1 MTTSTETPENISTS
15 PNSELRD
22 EKPAVAEL
30 ENPSTTSPDEEIQIS
45 KDLDRLISKKF
56 DRHIV
61 PWLFGLWLLAF
72 IDRSNIG
79 NAKIDGLAADLGILT
94 GTKFNIALAIFYVPY
109 ICVDIPSNW
118 LVKRIGAGYYLP
130 ALIIGW
136 GLITLCI
143 GFVTTWKSLL
153 IARFFLGLMEG
164 GLLGGI
170 IIYLAM
176 FYRRHQLMRRIG
188 LFYCAAPLSGAFGGL
203 LATGLSE
210 IRTKGYNGW
219 PFIFFVEGG
228 ITLLFGIV
236 SIFFLPHTPSHAK
249 FLTEEQRYLAI
260 HRMKLDYRGASPV
273 ANIDNE
279 KFDWHWVKLAVF
291 NWNTWLLSLNFF
303 AVITPIYSFSLF
315 LPTIITALGYT
326 RVNANLLTVPPN
338 MTAFLSVILVT
349 SLSDHF
355 KRRGLLMLI
364 CASVAIIGYVMLIAT
379 SRPHVQYGGTFLV
392 AAGSFA
398 CPPVVMGWLANNTSP
413 HYVRASASGL
423 QIGLANIAAFIATF
437 TYIAADAPRYITGH
451 AINLGMLGLCLVV
464 TSITMGYCKWENGKR
479 ERGERDGRLLE
490 GNTEMLGH
498 RHPEFRYTV

>member
-15 PNSELRD
+15 PNSETLD
-22 EKPAVAEL
+22 EKPGSAEL
-30 ENPSTTSPDEEIQIS
+30 DAPSTTPPDEEIQIS
-45 KDLDRLISKKF
+45 KELDQLITKKF

-136 GLITLCI
+136 GLISLCI

-210 IRTKGYNGW
+210 IKTKGYNGW
-219 PFIFFVEGG
+219 P
-228 ITLLFGIV
+228 
-236 SIFFLPHTPSHAK
+236 
-249 FLTEEQRYLAI
+249 
-260 HRMKLDYRGASPV
+260 
-273 ANIDNE
+273 
-279 KFDWHWVKLAVF
+279 
-291 NWNTWLLSLNFF
+291 
-303 AVITPIYSFSLF
+303 
-315 LPTIITALGYT
+315 
-326 RVNANLLTVPPN
+326 
-338 MTAFLSVILVT
+338 VILVT

-364 CASVAIIGYVMLIAT
+364 CASIAIVGYIMLIAT

>member
-1 MTTSTETPENISTS
+1 MATNTESSEHIFNTPSSEMRKEKAVST
-15 PNSELRD
+15 
-22 EKPAVAEL
+22 EL
-30 ENPSTTSPDEEIQIS
+30 ENLDTTSAGEEIQIT
-45 KDLDRLISKKF
+45 KELDRLVTKKF
-56 DRHIV
+56 DKHIV

-79 NAKIDGLAADLGILT
+79 NAKIDGLAADLGILK
-94 GTKFNIALAIFYVPY
+94 GTKFNIALTIFYVPY

-118 LVKRIGAGYYLP
+118 LVKKVGAGYYLP
-130 ALIIGW
+130 TLMILWGINTVCIGW
-136 GLITLCI
+136 VKTYKGLL
-143 GFVTTWKSLL
+143 V
-153 IARFFLGLMEG
+153 ARFFLGLMEG
-164 GLLGGI
+164 GLLGGM

-210 IRTKGYNGW
+210 IKTRRYHGW
-219 PFIFFVEGG
+219 PFIFFVEGA
-228 ITLLFGIV
+228 ITVIFGIIT
-236 SIFFLPHTPSHAK
+236 IFYLPHTPSHSK
-249 FLTEEQRYLAI
+249 FLTEEERYVAI

-273 ANIDNE
+273 ADIDNE
-279 KFDWHWVKLAVF
+279 KFSWHWVKLAVF

-326 RVNANLLTVPPN
+326 RVNANLLTAPPN
-338 MTAFLSVILVT
+338 MVACVSVILVT

-355 KRRGLLMLI
+355 KRRGIFMLI
-364 CASVAIIGYVMLIAT
+364 CASIAIIGYIMLITT
-379 SRPHVQYGGTFLV
+379 SKPHIQYGGTFLV

-451 AINLGMLGLCLVV
+451 AINLGTLGLCLVV
-464 TSITMGYCKWENGKR
+464 TSITMGYCKWENRMR
-479 ERGERDGRLLE
+479 EKGLRDGRLLE
-490 GNTEMLGH
+490 GNTERLGH